1 MALLRFGSKV
11 VEQARE
17 DNSNPIINAILT
29 PKVEPAEEE
38 DCEVVKFRNYP
49 PVECG
54 EVEKQEVTYGV
65 CLDLIM
71 DHVDELSTVGVIH
84 HERQDHYSESVMRNL
99 TRIIELTE
107 GIEVEMVRAW
117 SLPMP
122 R

>member
-1 MALLRFGSKV
+1 MS
-11 VEQARE
+11 
-17 DNSNPIINAILT
+17 
-29 PKVEPAEEE
+29 
-38 DCEVVKFRNYP
+38 
-49 PVECG
+49 
-54 EVEKQEVTYGV
+54 YGV

-71 DHVDELSTVGVIH
+71 DHVDELSTVGEINY
-84 HERQDHYSESVMRNL
+84 ERQDHYMESVMRNL